1 MEWKDQETIVEIAF
15 RGMEASPAVE
25 ERIREKVERLKQFND
40 RIISCRVTID
50 EPHRKRQVGKVFHV
64 KIEIGLPGR
73 HDVVVNREPEENHAH
88 EDIYVALRDAFDAAR
103 RRLQDAAAKMGGD
116 VKTHRAG

>member
-1 MEWKDQETIVEIAF
+1 MEWKDPIVEISF
-15 RGMEASPAVE
+15 RGMDSSAAVE
-25 ERIREKVERLKQFND
+25 ERIHAKVEKLRQYND
-40 RIISCRVTID
+40 RITSCRVTVE

-73 HDVVVNREPEENHAH
+73 RDIIVSREPEENHAH

-103 RRLQDAAAKMGGD
+103 RRLQDVAAKMEGD
-116 VKTHRAG
+116 VKTHRAD